1 MPTIIRSGGGGVDI
15 STANATK
22 AQVLEGKTFYSNQSD
37 DIQTGTMT
45 NHGAVTNSVNVGGTY
60 KGSAGYYSSITVT
73 GPTFSESTGNA
84 GDVLSGKKFYS
95 NTGEVVSGTM
105 TNKGA
110 ATINVGET
118 GGAGYYSSIS
128 INKSSLGTA
137 KAEHVLNTVTFTN
150 NNGSTQ
156 SGTMVDRGSINTS
169 LSYGGNISGSAGYY
183 SSINVTAQALTGN
196 ATSSQVLSGYTFLN
210 QNGSQT
216 GSLSFS
222 GNATAA
228 QVLKNQTFY
237 SSSTSKLTGTMNNWG
252 NKSQTITAGGSITL
266 CTGYYTTTKITA
278 GSGAASQVYSDN
290 SVTIKAS
297 WSCLNLGFYA
307 TAYAVAFND
316 GNWGTSSRYPI
327 KCYTNGMWLNWC
339 HSGSGTY
346 EDMGMIVAYA

>member
-1 MPTIIRSGGGGVDI
+1 MPTIVRSCGGGGGADI
-15 STANATK
+15 SALTNAATAN
-22 AQVLEGKTFYSNQSD
+22 QVLEGYQFYGAGSED
-37 DIQTGTMT
+37 PQTGTIK
-45 NHGAVTNSVNVGGTY
+45 NNGAVTETAPYS
-60 KGSAGYYSSITVT
+60 GSGYYSSIVINT
-73 GPTFSESTGNA
+73 TGNA
-84 GDVLSGKKFYS
+84 EASHVLSGKTFMNSKGEQ
-95 NTGEVVSGTM
+95 TGSMVNRSSKT
-105 TNKGA
+105 
-110 ATINVGET
+110 TINVGET

-183 SSINVTAQALTGN
+183 SSINVTAQALVGN

-252 NKSQTITAGGSITL
+252 NKSQTVTAGSSITL

-278 GSGAASQVYSDN
+278 GSGAASKVYSDD

>member
-1 MPTIIRSGGGGVDI
+1 MPTIVRSGGGGMDV
-15 STANATK
+15 SAANATTS
-22 AQVLEGKTFYSNQSD
+22 QVLSGATFYSNASD
-37 DIQTGTMT
+37 DIQTGTM
-45 NHGAVTNSVNVGGTY
+45 NNKGAVSQAAPY
-60 KGSAGYYSSITVT
+60 SGSAGYYSSISITTT
-73 GPTFSESTGNA
+73 GTATNA
-84 GDVLSGKKFYS
+84 HVLSGKTFMNASGAQNGAMANYS
-95 NTGEVVSGTM
+95 SKT
-105 TNKGA
+105 
-110 ATINVGET
+110 TINVGEK
-118 GGAGYYSSIS
+118 GDAGYYSSIS
-128 INKSSLGTA
+128 INKSSLGNATA
-137 KAEHVLNTVTFTN
+137 TQVLSTVTFTN
-150 NNGSTQ
+150 NAGATQ
-156 SGTMVDRGSINTS
+156 SGTMVDRGSINKS
-169 LSYGGNISGSAGYY
+169 LGYGENVSGSAGYY
-183 SSINVTAQALTGN
+183 SSIKVTAQALTGN

-237 SSSTSKLTGTMNNWG
+237 SNNTSKLTGTMNNWG
-252 NKSQTITAGGSITL
+252 NKSQTVTAGSSITL

-278 GSGAASQVYSDN
+278 GSGAASKVYSDN
-290 SVTIKAS
+290 SVTVKAS

-346 EDMGMIVAYA
+346 EGMGMIVAYA

>member
-1 MPTIIRSGGGGVDI
+1 MPTIVRSSGGGGADI
-15 STANATK
+15 SALTNAATAN
-22 AQVLEGKTFYSNQSD
+22 QVLEGHQFYGAGSED
-37 DIQTGTMT
+37 PQTGTIKNNGT
-45 NHGAVTNSVNVGGTY
+45 VTETAPYS
-60 KGSAGYYSSITVT
+60 GSGYYSSITVST
-73 GPTFSESTGNA
+73 TGNA
-84 GDVLSGKKFYS
+84 EASHVLSGKTFMNSKGEQ
-95 NTGEVVSGTM
+95 TGSMVNRSSKT
-105 TNKGA
+105 
-110 ATINVGET
+110 TINVGET

-183 SSINVTAQALTGN
+183 SSINVTAQALVGN

-252 NKSQTITAGGSITL
+252 NKSQTVTAGSSITL

-278 GSGAASQVYSDN
+278 GSGAASKVYSDD